1 VLVSTKDSEPDAGFN
16 EGEVVGGDVA
26 VDEVE
31 SCPGIVV
38 IGVPVCG
45 DDEMSQEHDSEGVL
59 SDMVPG
65 TQWSWNEGSIRG
77 RGRRTDPELNL
88 ERPSRS
94 NMPKWAERRY
104 RSIRLDF

>member
-1 VLVSTKDSEPDAGFN
+1 MPVSPKGCETDDGFN

-26 VDEVE
+26 VDVVE

-59 SDMVPG
+59 SDVVPG
-65 TQWSWNEGSIRG
+65 SQRSWNEGSIRG
-77 RGRRTDPELNL
+77 SGRRTDPELNL
-88 ERPSRS
+88 ERP
-94 NMPKWAERRY
+94 
-104 RSIRLDF
+104 